1 MEHKCLSKSENCFDK
16 MVHGVIMAFSHFP
29 EVVFGQLRVAS
40 VEWYSTR
47 IGMVQALSG
56 GARIRD

>member
-1 MEHKCLSKSENCFDK
+1 